1 MKAVVMAGG
10 DGSRLR
16 PLTIGRP
23 KPLVPI
29 VNKSVMGHILDL
41 LKSHQIT
48 EVVVTLRYM
57 ASAIQDYFDDG
68 SSIGMKIRYA
78 IEETPLGTAGS
89 VRNAAQFLD
98 ETFIVISG
106 DALTDFDLSNI
117 IAMHQ
122 QRQAKATL
130 TLKRVAN
137 PLEYGVV
144 ITDSEGWV
152 TSFQEK
158 PGWGELSSDTVN
170 TGIYVLE
177 PELLDLIP
185 PDTSY
190 DFSLD
195 LFPRLLADGTAMLG
209 YVAEGYW
216 CDVGNIEEYMRA
228 NSDMLHGRI
237 RTAEPIGT
245 NIGGNIYCGRDVEIA
260 PGAQLFGPIYLGDEV
275 KVKDGVRIYGPT
287 VVRDYS
293 IVDNYTLIERSIIW
307 RNNYVGENCE
317 IRGAI
322 IGRRTSTKAR
332 VMIFEGAVIGDNCTL
347 GENSIIHTNVK
358 LWPDKEV
365 EAGAT
370 VHDSIIWGSK
380 GRRALFGRFGATGV
394 VNVDLTPE
402 FCAKLG
408 AAVGATLPKGSYV
421 AINRDAHRSS
431 RMLKRALVSG
441 LPGSG
446 VNVWDTES
454 VAIPV
459 WRHFVRS
466 QERSSAGIHVRLS
479 PFDQRTVDIRI
490 IDHNGLNLT
499 TARER
504 TIERNFFRED
514 FRRAYLDEIGTIDYA
529 RQPITAYVSDF
540 LKHVDV
546 ETIRN
551 ARFRMVVD
559 YSFGLAAEVLSS
571 IFNQLGVDVV
581 PLNARVDESKLAILE
596 EGFRANQQRMGKI
609 VEALGAN
616 LGVQLDVGGEKI
628 YLVDEKGR
636 TLSDITTAAV
646 MMELALLVNP
656 GRMVMAPITAP
667 NAFETITQ
675 WHKSPLVRTG
685 ISVQGL
691 SNPNNGD
698 YPLLACDGTGNF
710 IFPEFQPNV
719 DGMFAT
725 AKLMEY
731 LAKRQLTISAIV
743 DYLPPIHMAGGIVNC
758 PWEMRGMIMRQLNE
772 QHQDL
777 PIDKLDGVKIHLGD
791 NQWVHL
797 SPHPD
802 KPQFNIMAEANSISD
817 AQQLVLSYIQKV
829 EEWIQL

>member
-16 PLTIGRP
+16 PLTVGRP

-29 VNKSVMGHILDL
+29 VNKSVMAHIFDL
-41 LKSHQIT
+41 LRAHHIT
-48 EVVVTLRYM
+48 EVIVTLRYM

-68 SSIGMKIRYA
+68 SSFGMKIHYA

-89 VRNAAQFLD
+89 VRNAADYLD
-98 ETFIVISG
+98 EPFIVISG
-106 DALTDFDLSNI
+106 DAMTDFDLSRI
-117 IAMHQ
+117 IAVHRE
-122 QRQAKATL
+122 RQAKTTL
-130 TLKRVAN
+130 TLKRVPN

-144 ITDSEGWV
+144 ITNNEGWV

-170 TGIYVLE
+170 TGIYILE
-177 PELLDLIP
+177 PEILNLIP

-195 LFPRLLADGTAMLG
+195 LFPRMLEANMPMFG
-209 YVAEGYW
+209 YIANGYW

-228 NSDMLHGRI
+228 NADLLQGRVN
-237 RTAEPIGT
+237 TPEPIGH
-245 NIGGNIYCGRDVEIA
+245 NIGGNIFCGRDVEIA

-275 KVKDGVRIYGPT
+275 KIKDGVRIYGPA
-287 VVRDYS
+287 VVRDYTV
-293 IVDNYTLIERSIIW
+293 IDNHTLLERSVIW

-322 IGRRTSTKAR
+322 VGRRSSTKSR

-347 GENSIIHTNVK
+347 GEDSIIHTNVK

-370 VHDSIIWGSK
+370 VNESIIWGSK
-380 GRRALFGRFGATGV
+380 GRRSLFGRFGATGV

-402 FCAKLG
+402 FCARLG

-459 WRHFVRS
+459 LRHFVRS
-466 QERSSAGIHVRLS
+466 HPQASAGIHVRLS

-490 IDHNGLNLT
+490 IDHSGLNLT
-499 TARER
+499 NARER

-514 FRRAYLDEIGTIDYA
+514 FRRAYLDEIGIIDYA
-529 RQPITAYVSDF
+529 RDPVDAYAADF
-540 LKHVDV
+540 LQHINV
-546 ETIRN
+546 EQIKE
-551 ARFRMVVD
+551 AKFRTVVD
-559 YSFGLAAEVLSS
+559 YSFGLSAEVLST
-571 IFNQLGVDVV
+571 IFNQIGVDVV

-596 EGFRANQQRMGKI
+596 EGFRSNQQRMGKI
-609 VEALGAN
+609 VGALGAN
-616 LGVQLDVGGEKI
+616 FGVQLDVGGEKI

-636 TLSDITTAAV
+636 ILNDVVTAAV
-646 MMELALLVNP
+646 MMELALWVNR
-656 GRMVMAPITAP
+656 GRTVICPITMP
-667 NAFETITQ
+667 NAFDEIAQ
-675 WHKSPLVRTG
+675 WYDAKVQRTVTT
-685 ISVQGL
+685 VQGL
-691 SNPNNGD
+691 GSSNHD
-698 YPLLACDGTGNF
+698 SSPLLAFDGTGNF
-710 IFPEFQPNV
+710 IFPEFQPVV

-725 AKLMEY
+725 IKLMEF
-731 LAKRQLTISAIV
+731 LALRHHAISEIV
-743 DYLPPIHMAGGIVNC
+743 DFLPPIHMAGGLVNC
-758 PWEMRGMIMRQLNE
+758 PWEMRGTIMRQLNE
-772 QHQDL
+772 QHHDYR
-777 PIDKLDGVKIHLGD
+777 IDKLDGVKIHLEER
-791 NQWVHL
+791 QWVHL
-797 SPHPD
+797 MPHPD
-802 KPQFNIMAEANSISD
+802 KPQFNVMAEATSTAG
-817 AQQLVLSYIQKV
+817 AQNLVQRYIEKV
-829 EEWIQL
+829 EEWIRA